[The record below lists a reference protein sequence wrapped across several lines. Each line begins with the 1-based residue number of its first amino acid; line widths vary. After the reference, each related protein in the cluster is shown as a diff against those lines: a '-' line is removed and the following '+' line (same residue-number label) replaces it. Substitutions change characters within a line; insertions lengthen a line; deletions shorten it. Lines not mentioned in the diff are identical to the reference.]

1 MPLTQQV
8 ARDVV
13 HSLILHDGIIQHHKD
28 SFDKFVI
35 DSIQHV
41 IDENSLIVLECENMR
56 HIIKIKNVKVER
68 CKIKEDDGSNRELW
82 PRECIFRKQTYASAI
97 YGDIVHNEE
106 YKKTTDKGVIWE
118 LVRQTVCH
126 EVLLCEIPIMLRS
139 VACYTRHEPEYRD
152 QNAPYDFGGNFIING
167 AEKVLVPQEKLK
179 INHVFVFECREQKY
193 WLVAEVRSCN
203 EQKIRSTS
211 TLTVPLSKKNGMI
224 KIDVRVPYIS
234 SVLPLYVV
242 LRLLGFKSKE
252 EAVRCIASAGRLSGK
267 TELPDSWRDRGL
279 YYWIETVF
287 HNEEDPK
294 HPNFTEMSYTE
305 LVEWVGCRGTKKL
318 TKEERFKYVHHIM
331 ENEMLPH
338 IATQNTEESLD
349 RKRRF
354 FAFLIY
360 RLATTARKIHHTGKT
375 TYLDDRDHYGNKKI
389 ETSGLLMALCLR
401 QNWRNL
407 LLSFLNSLRKT
418 IKSKRNIN
426 VADMIQSKRVTDN
439 FKYALLTGKW
449 GVKKGGSTQTGVAQ
463 VLKRMVMVAWLGHLR
478 RLNTP
483 INREG
488 RNPRP
493 RQLQFSHWGVVCPAT
508 TPEGLP
514 CGLIKSLSLGSR
526 ITVGYTADTFI
537 RILFQVLDIVSFPLS
552 EYSPEDNAFVQ
563 KEGDVDAL
571 VDEADCMITSME
583 APVIIFVNGISIG
596 MVDGYKD
603 ALQTLYTLRRK
614 RLIPRDTS
622 IFLDYSKMELYVT
635 CDDGGIRRPLYVI
648 QDSQEE
654 TCEAINRLWNKYKG
668 PHQDLLDDLMTEQ
681 IVEYIDKHEESNL
694 LVWSNPEKPLPD
706 AEFTHMEI
714 HPIFLFSE
722 TTALIPFSNHNPA
735 PRNTYQSSMG
745 QASIGVPGVDTYYRS
760 QSYRLNYCERPLC
773 RTFME
778 EILGIDKL
786 PAGQNPVVAIIP
798 FTGNNQED
806 SILMNQDAV
815 DLGYFRCTFSRAY
828 SETIKKGIGVDSEA
842 FGKPGEMCTGLK
854 AANYDKLTKRGVP
867 NPGTVMHDTDIIIGK
882 KMIINN
888 LQGDKNA
895 VLERDQSV
903 PVRRFDNNVCV
914 ESVMFSDIGRN
925 RISVNVKARGTRIPE
940 HGDKFS
946 CYTSDHEVLTTEG
959 WVPID
964 EITTDHSVAT
974 LVGGK
979 KLVYTN
985 PIATQEYNYEGDMYS
1000 LESNHI
1006 SAFVTP
1012 NHNMY
1017 TRSPK
1022 GKYKLLEATH
1032 VSGKTRMYKK
1042 NADEFDPGTY
1052 MSTFDLIGDRKLDMD
1067 AWLIFF
1073 GIWLAEGCT
1082 LRDWGVSIAT
1092 HKQRV
1097 KDALTECGAT
1107 LGFAY
1112 KKHKDQVDDHAR
1124 NAWCISDKELVAYI
1138 RSLSVGSVN
1147 KSMPDWVWS
1156 LTREQCGTLID
1167 GMMLGDGH
1175 TMKNGT
1181 RRYDTSSTQLAD
1193 DFQRLC
1199 LHAGYSCNK
1208 TVKYKAGHESYCK
1221 PRDEVFKST
1230 CDAYRLTVI
1239 TKQNEP
1245 SVNKTKK
1252 SDSMEPYKG
1261 NVYCCTVPPSHVI
1274 YVRRN
1279 GKPYWCGQSR
1289 HGQKGVIGLVVPK
1302 VDLPYNPKTGITP
1315 TICVNALAFPSRMTA
1330 AHTIECFK
1338 SKAAALEGTFSD
1350 ATPFETMH
1358 FEDVEEILEKNGY
1371 HKSGKEKLV
1380 NGKTGEELEAMIFMG
1395 PTYYQRLKQMVKEKI
1410 HGRARGPRQVT
1421 SRQATEGRARDGGLR
1436 LGEMERDCIAS
1447 HMAANVLKD
1456 RYLEQSDD
1464 YITYVCAEC
1473 GLIAEPPS
1481 VKRKRNGLRAST
1493 AYCRPCDS
1501 SDNVY
1506 RVRMTYNY
1514 KLLVQEAAAMG
1525 VAMRF
1530 RLETPTEGRD
1540 LEACA
1545 SIGVKVNP
1553 EGEVVK
1559 PKRTK
1564 RDSTLDRDVTLM
1576 TGAYAEL
1583 TQGPT
1588 GDLKPLSELFHQV
1601 PKPVMDVPVAPPK
1614 VMGSFPVYETTGSG
1628 ISEGLPYNPIST
1640 E

>member
-13 HSLILHDGIIQHHKD
+13 HSLILHDGIIQHHKE
-28 SFDKFVI
+28 SFDKFVV
-35 DSIQHV
+35 DSINHV
-41 IDENSLIVLECENMR
+41 IEENSLIVLECENMR
-56 HIIKIKNVKVER
+56 HVIKIKNVKVER

-106 YKKTTDKGVIWE
+106 YKKSTDKGVVWE

-139 VACYTRHEPEYRD
+139 IACYTRHEPEYRD
-152 QNAPYDFGGNFIING
+152 QNSPYDFGGNFIING

-179 INHVFVFECREQKY
+179 INHVFIFECREQKY

-203 EQKIRSTS
+203 EQKLRSTS
-211 TLTVPLSKKNGMI
+211 TLTVPLSKSNGMN

-234 SVLPLYVV
+234 STLPLFVV
-242 LRLLGFKSKE
+242 LRLLGFETKD
-252 EAVRCIASAGRLSGK
+252 EAIRCIVSAGKLSGNS
-267 TELPDSWRDRGL
+267 ELPESWMDRGL
-279 YYWIETVF
+279 YHWLETVL
-287 HNEEDPK
+287 HNERDPK
-294 HPNFTEMSYTE
+294 HPDFSEMPYTK
-305 LVEWVGCRGTKKL
+305 LVEWVGCRGTNKL
-318 TKEERFKYVHHIM
+318 TKDERYKYVHHIM

-338 IATQNTEESLD
+338 IATQNTEEALD
-349 RKRRF
+349 RKRRY
-354 FAFLIY
+354 FAFIIH
-360 RLATTARKIHHTGKT
+360 RLATTARNIHHTGKMT
-375 TYLDDRDHYGNKKI
+375 CLDDRDHYGNKKI

-407 LLSFLNSLRKT
+407 LLSLLNSLRKT

-439 FKYALLTGKW
+439 FKYALSTGKW

-488 RNPRP
+488 RNPKP
-493 RQLQFSHWGVVCPAT
+493 RQLQFSNWGVVCPAT

-514 CGLIKSLSLGSR
+514 CGLIKSLALGSR
-526 ITVGYTADTFI
+526 ITVGFMSDSFI
-537 RILFQVLDIVSFPLS
+537 RILFKVLDLVPFPLS
-552 EYSPEDNAFVQ
+552 TYSMSQNTFVQ
-563 KEGDVDAL
+563 TEGRVDKL
-571 VDEADCMITSME
+571 IADTDTIVIDME
-583 APVIIFVNGISIG
+583 DPVIIFVNGISIG
-596 MVDGYKD
+596 IVDGYKD
-603 ALQTLYTLRRK
+603 SLAILYKLRRK

-622 IFLDYSKMELYVT
+622 IFLSLSKNELYVT
-635 CDDGGIRRPLYVI
+635 CDDGGIRRPLYVVE
-648 QDSQEE
+648 DSQEE
-654 TCEAINRLWNKYKG
+654 TCAKVNELWDKYKG
-668 PHQDLLDDLMTEQ
+668 PHPDLYEDLMTEQ
-681 IVEYIDKHEESNL
+681 IVEYVDKHEESNL
-694 LVWSNPEKPLPD
+694 LVWSNPEHELKG
-706 AEFTHMEI
+706 EGFTHMEI
-714 HPIFLFSE
+714 HPILLFSE

-745 QASIGVPGVDTYYRS
+745 QASIGIPGVDTHYRS
-760 QSYRLNYCERPLC
+760 QTYRLNYYEKPLC

-778 EILGIDKL
+778 EILSVDML
-786 PAGQNPVVAIIP
+786 PAGQNPVVAVIP
-798 FTGNNQED
+798 FGNNQED
-806 SILMNQDAV
+806 SILMNKDAI

-828 SETIKKGIGVDSEA
+828 TETVKNGIGVDSEA

-867 NPGTVMHDTDIIIGK
+867 NPGTIMHDTDIIIGK

-903 PVRRFDNNVCV
+903 AIRRFDNNVAID
-914 ESVMFSDIGRN
+914 SIMFSDIGKN
-925 RISVNVKARGTRIPE
+925 RLSVNVKARGTRIPE
-940 HGDKFS
+940 QGDKFS
-946 CYTSDHEVLTTEG
+946 CYTSDHEVLTTKG
-959 WVPID
+959 WVPIN
-964 EITTDHSVAT
+964 EITMEHKVAT
-974 LVGGK
+974 LIDDKRLEYV
-979 KLVYTN
+979 N
-985 PIATQEYNYEGDMYS
+985 PTATQEYDYEGEMYS

-1022 GKYKLLEATH
+1022 GKYKLLEAEK

-1052 MSTFDLIGDRKLDMD
+1052 MDTFDLIGTRKLDMD
-1067 AWLIFF
+1067 AWLTFF

-1082 LRDWGVSIAT
+1082 LRDWGISIAA

-1097 KDALTECGAT
+1097 KDALVVCGAT

-1112 KKHKDQVDDHAR
+1112 KKHKDNVDDSER
-1124 NAWCISDKELVAYI
+1124 NAWCVSDKELVKYI
-1138 RSLSVGSVN
+1138 KPLSVGSVN
-1147 KSMPDWVWS
+1147 KKMPEWVWN
-1156 LTREQCGTLID
+1156 LTRDQARTLID

-1199 LHAGYSCNK
+1199 LHAGFACNK
-1208 TVKYKAGHESYCK
+1208 FVKYKAGHESYCK

-1230 CDAYRLTVI
+1230 VDAYRLTILTTQV
-1239 TKQNEP
+1239 EP
-1245 SVNKTKK
+1245 SVNKTTK
-1252 SDSMEPYKG
+1252 SDGMESYKG
-1261 NVYCCTVPPSHVI
+1261 KVYCCTVPPSHVI

-1279 GKPYWCGQSR
+1279 GKPYWCGNSR

-1302 VDLPYNPKTGITP
+1302 IDLPYNPVTGITP

-1338 SKAAALEGTFSD
+1338 SKAAALSGEFSD

-1358 FEDVEEILEKNGY
+1358 FEDVEEILEEHGY
-1371 HKSGKEKLV
+1371 HKSGKEKLI
-1380 NGKTGEELEAMIFMG
+1380 NGKTGEEMEAMIFMG

-1436 LGEMERDCIAS
+1436 FGEMERDCLAG

-1464 YITYVCAEC
+1464 YITYVCATC

-1481 VKRKRNGLRAST
+1481 VKRKRNGLRASN

-1501 SDNVY
+1501 SENVF

-1530 RLETPTEGRD
+1530 RLETPIENRD
-1540 LEACA
+1540 LESCA
-1545 SIGVKVNP
+1545 SIGVKVDP
-1553 EGEVVK
+1553 EGEVMK
-1559 PKRTK
+1559 PKRMK
-1564 RDSTLDRDVTLM
+1564 KNSTLDRDVTLL

-1588 GDLKPLSELFHQV
+1588 GDLKPLSELFQQV
-1601 PKPVMDVPVAPPK
+1601 PKPVTEMPPPPPPK
-1614 VMGSFPVYETTGSG
+1614 PVGPVPSYEVG
-1628 ISEGLPYNPIST
+1628 EGQAYNPMPI
-1640 E
+1640 